1 MIQEESSEDGR
12 GCGHGLAV
20 WKEAGR
26 YEMDSAKDLTLCLQP
41 RPLKLKKAAEALKRQ
56 ILVL

>member
-26 YEMDSAKDLTLCLQP
+26 YEMDSAKDLTICSQP
-41 RPLKLKKAAEALKRQ
+41 SPLKLKKTAEALK
-56 ILVL
+56 